1 MSTWISIR
9 IGTKPSILSRVTE
22 VSAEQVFDLSI
33 KASLDKLLE
42 VRQYVNQ
49 VGERL
54 GVSESALAD
63 LRLVVDEA
71 VTNVIIHGYGD
82 LDGLVE
88 LHMEREGDAVIIR
101 IRDRAKSFDPSHVNA
116 PQLDTALKDRPF
128 GGMGI
133 FLIKKMTDEA
143 EFLPLPGGGN
153 EIRLVKRGAIG

>member
-1 MSTWISIR
+1 MS
-9 IGTKPSILSRVTE
+9 V
-22 VSAEQVFDLSI
+22 EQVFDLSI
-33 KASLDKLLE
+33 KASLDNLLE
-42 VRQYVNQ
+42 VRQYINQ

-82 LDGLVE
+82 LDGLVK

-101 IRDRAKSFDPSHVNA
+101 IRDRAKTFDPSHVNA

-128 GGMGI
+128 GGMGL

-153 EIRLVKRGAIG
+153 EVRLVKRGAIG

>member
-1 MSTWISIR
+1 MER
-9 IGTKPSILSRVTE
+9 
-22 VSAEQVFDLSI
+22 VFDLSI
-33 KASLDKLLE
+33 KASLDNLLK
-42 VRQYVNQ
+42 VRQYINQ
-49 VGERL
+49 AGERL
-54 GVSESALAD
+54 GVNESALAD

-82 LDGLVE
+82 LDGVVE
-88 LHMEREGDAVIIR
+88 LHMEGDGDSVIIH
-101 IRDRAKSFDPSHVNA
+101 IRDQAESFDASHVNK
-116 PQLDTALKDRPF
+116 PQLDKALKDRPF

>member
-1 MSTWISIR
+1 MS
-9 IGTKPSILSRVTE
+9 V
-22 VSAEQVFDLSI
+22 EQVFDLSI
-33 KASLDKLLE
+33 KASLDNLLE
-42 VRQYVNQ
+42 VRQYINQ

-88 LHMEREGDAVIIR
+88 LHIEREGDAVIIR
-101 IRDRAKSFDPSHVNA
+101 IRDRAKTFDPSHVNA

-128 GGMGI
+128 GGMGL

-153 EIRLVKRGAIG
+153 EVRLVKRGAIG

>member
-1 MSTWISIR
+1 MS
-9 IGTKPSILSRVTE
+9 V
-22 VSAEQVFDLSI
+22 EQIFDLSI
-33 KASLDKLLE
+33 KASLDNLQK
-42 VRQYVNQ
+42 VRQYINQ
-49 VGERL
+49 AGERL

-82 LDGLVE
+82 LDGVVD
-88 LHMEREGDAVIIR
+88 LHIEREGDAVTIR
-101 IRDRAKSFDPSHVNA
+101 IRDRAKAFDASHVKA

>member
-1 MSTWISIR
+1 M
-9 IGTKPSILSRVTE
+9 
-22 VSAEQVFDLSI
+22 SAEQAFDLSI
-33 KASLDKLLE
+33 KASLDNLLK
-42 VRQYVNQ
+42 VRQYIDQ
-49 VGERL
+49 AGERL
-54 GVSESALAD
+54 GVNESALAD

-82 LDGLVE
+82 LDGMVE
-88 LHMEREGDAVIIR
+88 LNMERDGGAVIIR
-101 IRDRAKSFDPSHVNA
+101 IRDRAKTFDASHISA

-128 GGMGI
+128 GGMGV

>member
-1 MSTWISIR
+1 MST
-9 IGTKPSILSRVTE
+9 
-22 VSAEQVFDLSI
+22 EQVFDLSV
-33 KASLDKLLE
+33 KASLDNLQKI
-42 VRQYVNQ
+42 RQYIDQ
-49 VGERL
+49 AGKSL
-54 GVSESALAD
+54 GVSESALGD

-82 LDGLVE
+82 ADGSVE
-88 LHMEREGDAVIIR
+88 LHMEADGDAVIIR
-101 IRDRAKSFDPSHVNA
+101 IRDQAKTFDASHINA

-153 EIRLVKRGAIG
+153 EIRLVKRGAILPNS